1 MLMFKAIVHWGLP
14 IVLSSGLLSLTHVSG
29 LSVPQTTSGVSTPS
43 SQLSPSRQVGV
54 PLYPNSV
61 ETQATMT
68 ISSPFS
74 MPLIFGASNQESAVW
89 KVPVSYT
96 QVENWYIRKMENQGY
111 HLISR
116 ALSSLSHSESET
128 FGLLFAKGQENVD
141 QVGINIVPITPT
153 LTEYQYIS
161 ARLSVPV
168 RPAASFIPSPSS
180 VKSIDVTYKTWRY
193 GTLATSFTLTQP
205 RQIEPVVKLLNAMP
219 VQPPEMVHCAAD
231 FGQGA
236 TLTIHFANRKSWV
249 IKDNAACL
257 SVQMPHTP
265 ALSDVH
271 SSLYRLLGQ
280 DAKSVAVTGVKG

>member
-1 MLMFKAIVHWGLP
+1 MFKAIVHWGLP

-193 GTLATSFTLTQP
+193 GTSAGDKILPMGKPHTRRVSGSAPTPPQRDVARRSSQP
-205 RQIEPVVKLLNAMP
+205 KVESVDSTAG
-219 VQPPEMVHCAAD
+219 CST
-231 FGQGA
+231 QGA
-236 TLTIHFANRKSWV
+236 RVLSSAVHGCPRIFSARFAITSRDHVGEKT
-249 IKDNAACL
+249 K
-257 SVQMPHTP
+257 
-265 ALSDVH
+265 
-271 SSLYRLLGQ
+271 RLLEMG
-280 DAKSVAVTGVKG
+280 A